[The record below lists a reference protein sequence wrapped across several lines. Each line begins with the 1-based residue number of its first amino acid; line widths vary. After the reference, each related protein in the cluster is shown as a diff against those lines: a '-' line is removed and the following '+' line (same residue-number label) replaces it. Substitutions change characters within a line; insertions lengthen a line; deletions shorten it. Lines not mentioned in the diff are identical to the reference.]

1 MQNLKND
8 CIYHAIEKIEE
19 IQEELFNFPC
29 TSNYLNYYWADLHH
43 YLFNEDYF
51 IIGTYKAK
59 QWLKNDYVLAATTVQ
74 DYEQFNFGD
83 ISTRFDNPEAIANML
98 NYIFGE
104 EILSDSKI
112 FNCLGGRLY
121 EKIRPFE
128 LDLIKRELRI
138 KYLNG

>member
-29 TSNYLNYYWADLHH
+29 TSNYLTYYWADLHH

-51 IIGTYKAK
+51 LIGTFKAK
-59 QWLKNDYVLAATTVQ
+59 QWLKDDYVSAATTVQ

-83 ISTRFDNPEAIANML
+83 ISTRFDNPKQLQICSV
-98 NYIFGE
+98 IFSE
-104 EILSDSKI
+104 RKYYQSLKS
-112 FNCLGGRLY
+112 
-121 EKIRPFE
+121 
-128 LDLIKRELRI
+128 LIV
-138 KYLNG
+138 